1 MTQGTVKYIYPNGAK
16 APTQAQM
23 VTEFSSVHAL
33 VTMAEDSG
41 PVDVIH
47 NMQFD
52 PAAPAE
58 VLQIPIVNVTAVH
71 GGPSVQHPVVAIK
84 DDNTIT
90 ISKASGP
97 GTNATYDV
105 WISRHPQA
113 QAWEAEAPAKKK

>member
-1 MTQGTVKYIYPNGAK
+1 MTQGTVKYLYPNGAK

-33 VTMAEDSG
+33 VTMAEDSA
-41 PVDVIH
+41 PVDVTH

-58 VLQIPIVNVTAVH
+58 VLQIPIVNIGAI
-71 GGPSVQHPVVAIK
+71 GGGASVQHPVWAVK

-90 ISKASGP
+90 ITKASGP
-97 GTNATYDV
+97 GTHATYDV

-113 QAWEAEAPAKKK
+113 QAWADEAPAKKK